1 MGVSFSIERL
11 ADCAGDFIF
20 YIEDTALEFPKE
32 STLLNEMPAVKNN
45 KVTTLG
51 STTSYFNDPVSLK
64 KQLNLV
70 VEAFSNMQKINNMNN
85 S

>member
-1 MGVSFSIERL
+1 
-11 ADCAGDFIF
+11 
-20 YIEDTALEFPKE
+20 
-32 STLLNEMPAVKNN
+32 MPAVKNN

-51 STTSYFNDPVSLK
+51 STTSYFNDPVSLM
-64 KQLNLV
+64 KQLNFV